1 MYPQFFG
8 CWRIWAQNG
17 VFQHRSSENPSFCSL
32 VAGLKPSVIKLEIL
46 KKNPDQTKCSL
57 LRYEVHD
64 SAHYS
69 TYVCSYKKYS
79 STFLPRQGMAA
90 MFWTFLT
97 RWWTILDKC
106 KYFNGTLTVQ
116 HMAGIHSNPEPL
128 HSAGLSYHY
137 LPSNSRSWVRLGL
150 MLVGLLRWCDFGQNL
165 KILVG
170 FRLPGTSSVSKC
182 IS

>member
-1 MYPQFFG
+1 M
-8 CWRIWAQNG
+8 
-17 VFQHRSSENPSFCSL
+17 HRSSESL
-32 VAGLKPSVIKLEIL
+32 RFDRPVTGLKPLMVKWEIF
-46 KKNPDQTKCSL
+46 KKTCNQTKCSL

-79 STFLPRQGMAA
+79 PTFLPRQGMAA

-116 HMAGIHSNPEPL
+116 HMVGIHSNPEPL

-150 MLVGLLRWCDFGQNL
+150 MLVGLLR
-165 KILVG
+165 
-170 FRLPGTSSVSKC
+170 
-182 IS
+182 